1 MEMFGAYGFV
11 NDVTSGNPVPS
22 CMYDISTVSINESFS
37 PLLGVSMTFQ
47 NNITAKAEYRRT
59 RVLNLSMTSLQIV
72 DTRSYDWVFG
82 FGYKITNFKLFSPK
96 KKVRKVSSRSKSNKS
111 SDTGNQSASAGGG
124 GFSSD
129 LNIRFDLSIRNQAA
143 LNRDIMTAMSTAT
156 SGNKAVQVSFS
167 ADYAVSRMLT
177 ISAYYDRQMN
187 RPLLTSSSYPTTTQD
202 FGISLKFQLTR

>member
-1 MEMFGAYGFV
+1 M
-11 NDVTSGNPVPS
+11 
-22 CMYDISTVSINESFS
+22 
-37 PLLGVSMTFQ
+37 
-47 NNITAKAEYRRT
+47 
-59 RVLNLSMTSLQIV
+59 
-72 DTRSYDWVFG
+72 
-82 FGYKITNFKLFSPK
+82 
-96 KKVRKVSSRSKSNKS
+96 
-111 SDTGNQSASAGGG
+111 
-124 GFSSD
+124 
-129 LNIRFDLSIRNQAA
+129 NIRFDLSIRNQAA